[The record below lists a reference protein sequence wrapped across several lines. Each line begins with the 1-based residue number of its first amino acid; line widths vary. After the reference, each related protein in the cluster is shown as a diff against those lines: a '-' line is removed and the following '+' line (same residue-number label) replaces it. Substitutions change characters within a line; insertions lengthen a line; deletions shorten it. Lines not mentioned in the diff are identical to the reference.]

1 MSRMPHRI
9 MKLILV
15 CILLSVLLIPPQV
28 ASAQTGGITLTVNGC
43 DSANYPDIVC
53 TVTPVN
59 NAGNPLQNLD
69 ATSFQVV
76 DGSTTIPDI
85 QVNRVVSQSIK
96 ASVLI
101 LVDFGMIRQGE
112 TLQPLKDSSISI
124 IKATS
129 NEDRLAVIAITGP
142 VNVDTNLN
150 PQTEYGFA
158 AASEKR
164 NDMISLINKLSAV
177 GHTPLYDSVCR
188 ALMFAAQEKVGRR
201 AVFVL
206 SDGAD
211 VGSTAC
217 SDTDSITRATK
228 DRTPVFTIGVGPDLK
243 EGYLRKLALETGGQ
257 YESAT
262 QLQNALESFKRM
274 EANLRTQYQVTF
286 HMQTPGDGKPKTVDI
301 RVSQG
306 GSSATDKAT
315 FMTAEPIKPTFSKVT
330 FTVDGAVVNPK
341 LLPANKTIILEPKI
355 VSAKPVKAVEYTVN
369 GNTTK
374 ETTPPFQFVV
384 AANDL
389 IGVSKITLKAA
400 GEEGNPASITTYD
413 VQVAI
418 DPDTLVSAPT
428 PTPKPTLLQQLTTF
442 PGILIVVV
450 FIGLLVLLVL
460 LFIMLSRKKGPQN
473 VQYIPESPPT
483 MVTPAVSF
491 PDSAAPQSTSG
502 QVYFPTQMFSN
513 QADQSP
519 AGAAVGAHTMMFS
532 APVAVLEI
540 TTGESTGKR
549 FEIGSTGNENL
560 TVGREPDSGPGA
572 VRVVSQFVSRKHAR
586 ISVEGG
592 VIYLTDLNSSS
603 GTRLN
608 GEKLIP
614 AQRRVVKAGDKI
626 EFADI
631 GAEIKPV

>member
-1 MSRMPHRI
+1 MPIMQHRI
-9 MKLILV
+9 KKILLISL
-15 CILLSVLLIPPQV
+15 LLSVMFFPAHTAQ
-28 ASAQTGGITLTVNGC
+28 AQTGGITLTVNGC

-85 QVNRVVSQSIK
+85 QVNRVVSQTIK

-101 LVDFGMIRQGE
+101 LVDFGMISQGQ

-124 IKATS
+124 LKATN

-142 VNVDTNLN
+142 VNVDTILN

-164 NDMISLINKLSAV
+164 NDMISLINKLNAV

-201 AVFVL
+201 AVFVI

-211 VGSTAC
+211 VGSTSC
-217 SDTDSITRATK
+217 TDSDSIARANK

-262 QLQNALESFKRM
+262 QLQNVLDSFKRM
-274 EANLRTQYQVTF
+274 EGNLRTQYQVTF
-286 HMQTPGDGKPKTVDI
+286 HLQAPGDGKPKTVDI

-306 GSSATDKAT
+306 GNSATDKAT
-315 FMTAEPIKPTFSKVT
+315 FVTAEPIKPTFSKVT

-355 VSAKPVKAVEYTVN
+355 DSTKPVKAVEYTVN
-369 GNTTK
+369 GVTTK

-400 GEEGNPASITTYD
+400 GEEGNPASVTTYD

-428 PTPKPTLLQQLTTF
+428 PTPKPTLLQQLSTF
-442 PGILIVVV
+442 PGILIVIV
-450 FIGLLVLLVL
+450 FIGLIVLLVL
-460 LFIMLSRKKGPQN
+460 LFILLSRRKGPQSAP
-473 VQYIPESPPT
+473 YIPESPPT
-483 MVTPAVSF
+483 MVTPAVSY
-491 PDSAAPQSTSG
+491 PDSSAPHSTSG

-513 QADQSP
+513 QPDQSP
-519 AGAAVGAHTMMFS
+519 AEPAVGAHTMMFS
-532 APVAVLEI
+532 APVAMLEI
-540 TTGESTGKR
+540 TTGDGAGKR
-549 FEIGSTGNENL
+549 FEIGSTGNDNL

-572 VRVVSQFVSRKHAR
+572 VRVASQFVSRKHAR

-614 AQRRVVKAGDKI
+614 AQRRAIKAGDKI

-631 GAEIKPV
+631 GAEIKSV